1 MTNDKLEMK
10 LPNYMGYLLETAR
23 SYPNKIP

>member
-1 MTNDKLEMK
+1 MRNEKLQMK
-10 LPNYMGYLLETAR
+10 LASYMGYLSETVR

>member
-1 MTNDKLEMK
+1 MTNEKLEMK
-10 LPNYMGYLLETAR
+10 LASYMGYLSETAR